1 MNDTRRVST
10 IVIGAGQAG
19 LSMSRLL
26 TIAGRDHLVLERRTS
41 LGGGWQ
47 DRWDG
52 FRLVTPNWMAS
63 LPGQLYDG
71 EDPHGF
77 MPRDEIVGRVARYA
91 DRIGAP
97 VMTGT
102 AVERLIPVQSGG
114 FRLETSAG
122 PMHGDV
128 VVVATG
134 SYQLPRVPGVAARL
148 ASDIHQL
155 HSHEYRNESSLS
167 PGSVLVVGSGQTG
180 VQLADELLAAGRR
193 VFLAVGSNGWA
204 PRRYRGR
211 DIFRWLATLAVDG
224 ETYGV
229 RMPTADTLP
238 DPRQRLAGTPQLTG
252 HHGGRDIGPRLLA
265 AQSGLRLIGHL
276 ESIDGHRISVAP
288 DLSGRLRRSEMFFDE
303 SFRPSIDTYIDRA
316 EIKAPPG
323 VVKHDSYEPPERAE
337 LDLRAEGITSVVW
350 ATGYRMDHS
359 WIDSPITDAQGIP
372 RQHRGVSEIPGLYF
386 IGLLWQ
392 HSQASATLFGPT
404 VDTPYLAA
412 RMGLGLPEGAAVG
425 AG

>member
-1 MNDTRRVST
+1 MNDTRKLPT

-19 LSMSRLL
+19 LALSRLL
-26 TIAGRDHLVLERRTS
+26 TLAGRDHLVLERRTT

-47 DRWDG
+47 DRWDR

-63 LPGQLYDG
+63 LPGQPYDG
-71 EDPHGF
+71 ADPDGF
-77 MPRDEIVGRVARYA
+77 MPRDEIVGRIAGYA
-91 DRIGAP
+91 ERVGAP

-102 AVERLIPVQSGG
+102 AVERLTPTQSGG

-122 PMHGDV
+122 PMQAEA

-134 SYQLPRVPGVAARL
+134 SYHLPRVPGLAARL
-148 ASDIHQL
+148 GSDIHQL
-155 HSHEYRNESSLS
+155 HSHEYRNEGSLP
-167 PGSVLVVGSGQTG
+167 PGAVLVVGSGQTG
-180 VQLADELLAAGRR
+180 VQLADELLADGRR
-193 VFLAVGSNGWA
+193 VFLSVGSNGWA

-238 DPRQRLAGTPQLTG
+238 DPRLRLAGTPQLTG
-252 HHGGRDIGPRLLA
+252 HHGGQDISPRLLA
-265 AQSGLRLIGHL
+265 ANGGLELMGHL
-276 ESIDGHRISVAP
+276 ESIDGHRISVTP
-288 DLSGRLRRSEMFFDE
+288 DLSERLRRSEGFFDQF
-303 SFRPSIDTYIDRA
+303 FRSSIDTYVDRA
-316 EIKAPPG
+316 GLEAPPE
-323 VVKHDSYEPPERAE
+323 VVEHGSYEPSERTE
-337 LDLRAEGITSVVW
+337 LDLRAEGITSVMW

-359 WIDSPITDAQGIP
+359 WIDAPIADAQGIP

-404 VDTPYLAA
+404 IDTPYLAA
-412 RMGLGLPEGAAVG
+412 RMGLGLPEGAGIG